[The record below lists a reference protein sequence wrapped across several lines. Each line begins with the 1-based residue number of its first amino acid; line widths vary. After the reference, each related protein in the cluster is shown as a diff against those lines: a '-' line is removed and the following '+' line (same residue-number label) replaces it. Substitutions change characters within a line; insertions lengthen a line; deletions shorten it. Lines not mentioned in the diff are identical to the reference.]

1 MLVNIYSYFLAFLL
15 ISFSI
20 GVIILKNSV
29 FSALSLV
36 MCFIFA
42 AMIWISIEIEFLSIV
57 LILVYVGAV
66 MVLFLFVV
74 MMLNIKHEEQSRK
87 SVWLSYLSLLIL
99 SLIFFYFTHLYFES
113 AIGDFAQTESFISNT
128 REIGIILYTE
138 FTYAFIIAGILL
150 LLAVVGAIAIIIP
163 LQEKPEKSVNPKDQM
178 MANKTNRL
186 RIIGDE
192 SDDSKI

>member
-1 MLVNIYSYFLAFLL
+1 MLVNIYSYLLAFLL

-42 AMIWISIEIEFLSIV
+42 AIIWISIEIEFLSIV

-87 SVWLSYLSLLIL
+87 SVWLSYLCLLIF
-99 SLIFFYFTHLYFES
+99 SLIFFYFTFLYFEN
-113 AIGDFAQTESFISNT
+113 AIDDFTRTESIISNT

-138 FTYAFIIAGILL
+138 FTYAFIVAGILL
-150 LLAVVGAIAIIIP
+150 LLAVVGTIAIITP

-178 MANKTNRL
+178 MANKSNRL
-186 RIIGDE
+186 RLIGDE
-192 SDDSKI
+192 SNDS

>member
-1 MLVNIYSYFLAFLL
+1 MLVNTYSYLLAFLL

-42 AMIWISIEIEFLSIV
+42 AVIWISIEIEFLSIV

-87 SVWLSYLSLLIL
+87 SVWFSYVCLLIF
-99 SLIFFYFTHLYFES
+99 SLIFFYFTFLYFEN
-113 AIGDFAQTESFISNT
+113 AIDDFARTDSIISNT
-128 REIGIILYTE
+128 REIGIVLYTE
-138 FTYAFIIAGILL
+138 FTYAFIVAGILL
-150 LLAVVGAIAIIIP
+150 LLAVVGAIAIITP

-178 MANKTNRL
+178 MANKSNRL
-186 RIIGDE
+186 RLIRDE
-192 SDDSKI
+192 SNDS

>member
-1 MLVNIYSYFLAFLL
+1 MLVNIYSYLLAFLL

-42 AMIWISIEIEFLSIV
+42 AIIWISIEIEFLSIV

-87 SVWLSYLSLLIL
+87 SVWLSYVCLLTF
-99 SLIFFYFTHLYFES
+99 SLIFFYFTFLYFEN
-113 AIGDFAQTESFISNT
+113 AIDDFARTESIISNT

-138 FTYAFIIAGILL
+138 FTYAFIVAGILL
-150 LLAVVGAIAIIIP
+150 LLAVVGAIAIITP

-178 MANKTNRL
+178 MANKSNRL
-186 RIIGDE
+186 RLNRR
-192 SDDSKI
+192 

>member
-1 MLVNIYSYFLAFLL
+1 MLVNIYSYLLAFLL

-42 AMIWISIEIEFLSIV
+42 AIIWISIEIEFLSIV

-87 SVWLSYLSLLIL
+87 SVWLSYLCLLIF
-99 SLIFFYFTHLYFES
+99 SLIFFYFTFLYFENS
-113 AIGDFAQTESFISNT
+113 IDDFARTESIISNT

-138 FTYAFIIAGILL
+138 FTYAFIVAGILL
-150 LLAVVGAIAIIIP
+150 LLAVVGAIAIITP

-178 MANKTNRL
+178 MANKSNRL
-186 RIIGDE
+186 RLIGDE
-192 SDDSKI
+192 SNDS

>member
-1 MLVNIYSYFLAFLL
+1 MLVNIYSYLLAFLL

-42 AMIWISIEIEFLSIV
+42 AIIWISIEIEFLSIV

-87 SVWLSYLSLLIL
+87 SVWLSYLFLLTL
-99 SLIFFYFTHLYFES
+99 SLIFFYFTFLYFEN
-113 AIGDFAQTESFISNT
+113 AIDDFTRTESIISNT

-138 FTYAFIIAGILL
+138 FTYAFIVAGILL
-150 LLAVVGAIAIIIP
+150 LLAVVGAIAIITP

-178 MANKTNRL
+178 MANKSNRL
-186 RIIGDE
+186 KTYRR
-192 SDDSKI
+192 

>member
-1 MLVNIYSYFLAFLL
+1 MLVNIYSYLLAFLL

-42 AMIWISIEIEFLSIV
+42 AIIWISIEIEFLSIV

-87 SVWLSYLSLLIL
+87 SVWLSYVCLLIL
-99 SLIFFYFTHLYFES
+99 SLIFFYFTFLYFEN
-113 AIGDFAQTESFISNT
+113 AIDDFARTESIISNT

-178 MANKTNRL
+178 MANKSNRL
-186 RIIGDE
+186 RLIGDE
-192 SDDSKI
+192 SNDS

>member
-87 SVWLSYLSLLIL
+87 SVWLSYLSLLTL
-99 SLIFFYFTHLYFES
+99 SLFFFYFTYLYFES
-113 AIGDFAQTESFISNT
+113 AIGDFAQTESLISNT

-178 MANKTNRL
+178 MATKTNRL
-186 RIIGDE
+186 RLIGDE

>member
-1 MLVNIYSYFLAFLL
+1 MLVNIYSYLLAFLL

-42 AMIWISIEIEFLSIV
+42 AIIWISIEIEFLSIV

-87 SVWLSYLSLLIL
+87 SVWLSYLFLLAF
-99 SLIFFYFTHLYFES
+99 SLIFFYFTFLYFEN
-113 AIGDFAQTESFISNT
+113 AIDDFTRTESIISNT

-138 FTYAFIIAGILL
+138 FTYAFIVAGILL
-150 LLAVVGAIAIIIP
+150 LLAVVGTIAIITP
-163 LQEKPEKSVNPKDQM
+163 LQEKPEKSANPKDQM
-178 MANKTNRL
+178 MANKSNRL
-186 RIIGDE
+186 RLIGDE
-192 SDDSKI
+192 SNDS

>member
-42 AMIWISIEIEFLSIV
+42 AIIWISIEIEFLSIV

-74 MMLNIKHEEQSRK
+74 MMLDIKHEEQSRK

-99 SLIFFYFTHLYFES
+99 SLIFFYFTYLYFEK

-163 LQEKPEKSVNPKDQM
+163 LQEKPEKPVNPKDQM

-186 RIIGDE
+186 RLIGDE
-192 SDDSKI
+192 SNDS

>member
-1 MLVNIYSYFLAFLL
+1 MLVNIYSYLLAFLL

-42 AMIWISIEIEFLSIV
+42 AIIWISIEIEFLSIV

-87 SVWLSYLSLLIL
+87 SVWLSYLCLLVF
-99 SLIFFYFTHLYFES
+99 SLIFFYFTFLYFEN
-113 AIGDFAQTESFISNT
+113 AIDDFTRTESIISNT

-138 FTYAFIIAGILL
+138 FTYAFIVAGILL
-150 LLAVVGAIAIIIP
+150 LLAVVGTIAIITP
-163 LQEKPEKSVNPKDQM
+163 LQEKPEKSVKPKDQM
-178 MANKTNRL
+178 MANKSNRL
-186 RIIGDE
+186 RLIGDE
-192 SDDSKI
+192 SNDS

>member
-42 AMIWISIEIEFLSIV
+42 AMIWISIKIEFLSIV

-99 SLIFFYFTHLYFES
+99 SLIFFYFTHSYFES

>member
-1 MLVNIYSYFLAFLL
+1 MLLNLYSYLLAFLL

-42 AMIWISIEIEFLSIV
+42 AIFWISIEIEFLSIV

-74 MMLNIKHEEQSRK
+74 MMLNIKHEEQTRK
-87 SVWLSYLSLLIL
+87 SVWISYLFLLIFF
-99 SLIFFYFTHLYFES
+99 LIFFYLIFLYFES
-113 AIGDFAQTESFISNT
+113 AIDDFAQTESLISNT
-128 REIGIILYTE
+128 REIGIVLYTE

-163 LQEKPEKSVNPKDQM
+163 LQEKPAKSVNPKDQM
-178 MANKTNRL
+178 IANKSNRL
-186 RIIGDE
+186 KLIGDKPH
-192 SDDSKI
+192 DS

>member
-1 MLVNIYSYFLAFLL
+1 MLVNIYSYLLAFLL

-42 AMIWISIEIEFLSIV
+42 AVIWISIEIEFLSIV

-87 SVWLSYLSLLIL
+87 SVWLSYVCLLIF
-99 SLIFFYFTHLYFES
+99 SLIFFYFTFLYFEN
-113 AIGDFAQTESFISNT
+113 AIDDFARTDSIISNT
-128 REIGIILYTE
+128 REIGIVLYTE
-138 FTYAFIIAGILL
+138 FTYAFIVAGILL
-150 LLAVVGAIAIIIP
+150 LLAVVGAIAIITP

-178 MANKTNRL
+178 MANKSNRL
-186 RIIGDE
+186 RLIRDE
-192 SDDSKI
+192 SNDS

>member
-20 GVIILKNSV
+20 GVIIFKNSV

-42 AMIWISIEIEFLSIV
+42 AIIWISIEIEFLSIV

-87 SVWLSYLSLLIL
+87 SVWLSYVCLLIF
-99 SLIFFYFTHLYFES
+99 SLIFFYFTFLYFEN
-113 AIGDFAQTESFISNT
+113 AIDDFARTESIISNT

-138 FTYAFIIAGILL
+138 FTYAFIVAGILL
-150 LLAVVGAIAIIIP
+150 LLAVVGAIAIITP
-163 LQEKPEKSVNPKDQM
+163 LQEKPEKSVNSKDQM
-178 MANKTNRL
+178 MANKSNRL
-186 RIIGDE
+186 RLIGDE
-192 SDDSKI
+192 SNDS

>member
-1 MLVNIYSYFLAFLL
+1 MLVNIYSYLLAFLL

-42 AMIWISIEIEFLSIV
+42 AIIWISIEIEFLSIV

-87 SVWLSYLSLLIL
+87 SVWLSYLCLLIF
-99 SLIFFYFTHLYFES
+99 SLIFFYFTFLYFEN
-113 AIGDFAQTESFISNT
+113 AIDDFTRTESLISNT

-186 RIIGDE
+186 RLIGDE
-192 SDDSKI
+192 SNDS

>member
-1 MLVNIYSYFLAFLL
+1 MLVNIYSYLLAFLL

-42 AMIWISIEIEFLSIV
+42 AIIWISIEIEFLSIV

-87 SVWLSYLSLLIL
+87 SVWLSYVCLLIF
-99 SLIFFYFTHLYFES
+99 SLIFFYFTFLYFEN
-113 AIGDFAQTESFISNT
+113 AIDDFARTESIISNT

-138 FTYAFIIAGILL
+138 FTYAFIVAGILL

-163 LQEKPEKSVNPKDQM
+163 LQEKPEKSVNPKDQI
-178 MANKTNRL
+178 MANKSNRL
-186 RIIGDE
+186 RLIGDE
-192 SDDSKI
+192 SNDS

>member
-1 MLVNIYSYFLAFLL
+1 MLVNIYSYLLAFLL

-42 AMIWISIEIEFLSIV
+42 AIIWISIEIEFLSIV

-87 SVWLSYLSLLIL
+87 SVLLSYVCLLVFF
-99 SLIFFYFTHLYFES
+99 LIFFYFTFLYFEN
-113 AIGDFAQTESFISNT
+113 AIDDFARTESIISNT

-138 FTYAFIIAGILL
+138 FTYAFIVAGILL
-150 LLAVVGAIAIIIP
+150 LLAVVGAIAIITP
-163 LQEKPEKSVNPKDQM
+163 LQEKPEKSVNTKDQM
-178 MANKTNRL
+178 MANKSNRL
-186 RIIGDE
+186 RLMGDE
-192 SDDSKI
+192 SNDS

>member
-87 SVWLSYLSLLIL
+87 SVWLSYLSLLTL

-113 AIGDFAQTESFISNT
+113 AIGDFTQTESFISNT

-178 MANKTNRL
+178 MATKTNRL
-186 RIIGDE
+186 RLIGDE

>member
-1 MLVNIYSYFLAFLL
+1 MLVNIYSYLLAFLL

-42 AMIWISIEIEFLSIV
+42 AIIWISIEIEFLSIV

-87 SVWLSYLSLLIL
+87 SVWLSYLCLLVF
-99 SLIFFYFTHLYFES
+99 SLIFFYFTFLYFEN
-113 AIGDFAQTESFISNT
+113 AIDDFTRTESIISNT

-138 FTYAFIIAGILL
+138 FTYAFIVAGILL
-150 LLAVVGAIAIIIP
+150 LLAVVGAIAIITP

-178 MANKTNRL
+178 MANKSNRL
-186 RIIGDE
+186 RLIGDE
-192 SDDSKI
+192 SNDS

>member
-42 AMIWISIEIEFLSIV
+42 AIIWISIEIEFLSIV

-87 SVWLSYLSLLIL
+87 SVWLSYVCLLIF
-99 SLIFFYFTHLYFES
+99 SLIFFYFTFLYFEN
-113 AIGDFAQTESFISNT
+113 AIDDFARTESIISNT

-138 FTYAFIIAGILL
+138 FTYAFIVAGILL
-150 LLAVVGAIAIIIP
+150 LLAVVGAIAIITP
-163 LQEKPEKSVNPKDQM
+163 LQEKPEKSVNSKDQM
-178 MANKTNRL
+178 MANKSNRL
-186 RIIGDE
+186 RLIGDE
-192 SDDSKI
+192 SNDS

>member
-1 MLVNIYSYFLAFLL
+1 MLFNTYSYLLAFLL

-87 SVWLSYLSLLIL
+87 SVWLGYLSSLIL
-99 SLIFFYFTHLYFES
+99 SLIFFYFTFLYFES
-113 AIGDFAQTESFISNT
+113 AIDDFAKTENLISNT

-163 LQEKPEKSVNPKDQM
+163 LQEKPEKSVDIKDQM
-178 MANKTNRL
+178 KANKSNRL
-186 RIIGDE
+186 RLIGDKFN
-192 SDDSKI
+192 DS

>member
-1 MLVNIYSYFLAFLL
+1 MLINIYSYLLAFLL

-87 SVWLSYLSLLIL
+87 SVWLSYLCLLVF
-99 SLIFFYFTHLYFES
+99 SLIFFYFTFLYFEN
-113 AIGDFAQTESFISNT
+113 AIDDFTRTESIISNT

-138 FTYAFIIAGILL
+138 FTYAFIVAGILL
-150 LLAVVGAIAIIIP
+150 LLAVVGAIAIITP
-163 LQEKPEKSVNPKDQM
+163 LQEKPEKSVKPKDQM
-178 MANKTNRL
+178 MANKSNRL
-186 RIIGDE
+186 RLIGDE
-192 SDDSKI
+192 SNDS

>member
-87 SVWLSYLSLLIL
+87 SVWLSYLSLLTL

-163 LQEKPEKSVNPKDQM
+163 LQEKPEKSVNSKDQM
-178 MANKTNRL
+178 MATKTNRL
-186 RIIGDE
+186 RLIGDE

>member
-87 SVWLSYLSLLIL
+87 SVLLSYVCLLIF
-99 SLIFFYFTHLYFES
+99 SLIFFYFTFLYFEN
-113 AIGDFAQTESFISNT
+113 AIDDFARTESIISNT

-138 FTYAFIIAGILL
+138 FTYAFIVAGILL
-150 LLAVVGAIAIIIP
+150 LLAVVGAIAIITP

-178 MANKTNRL
+178 MANKSNRL
-186 RIIGDE
+186 RLIW
-192 SDDSKI
+192 DDSNDS

>member
-1 MLVNIYSYFLAFLL
+1 MLVNTYSYLLAFLL

-42 AMIWISIEIEFLSIV
+42 AIIWISIEIEFLSIV

-87 SVWLSYLSLLIL
+87 SVWLSYVCLLIF
-99 SLIFFYFTHLYFES
+99 SLIFFYFTFLYFEN
-113 AIGDFAQTESFISNT
+113 AIDDFTRTDSIISNT

-178 MANKTNRL
+178 MANKSNRL
-186 RIIGDE
+186 RLIGDE
-192 SDDSKI
+192 SNDS

>member
-42 AMIWISIEIEFLSIV
+42 AMIWISIKIEFLSIV

-99 SLIFFYFTHLYFES
+99 SLIFFYFTHSYFES

-186 RIIGDE
+186 RLIGDE

>member
-1 MLVNIYSYFLAFLL
+1 MLLNLYSYLLAFLL

-42 AMIWISIEIEFLSIV
+42 AIIWISIEIEFLSIV

-87 SVWLSYLSLLIL
+87 SVWISYLSLLIFFI
-99 SLIFFYFTHLYFES
+99 IFFYLIFLYFEN
-113 AIGDFAQTESFISNT
+113 AIDDFAQTESLISNT

-178 MANKTNRL
+178 SANKSNRL
-186 RIIGDE
+186 RVIGDKPH
-192 SDDSKI
+192 DS

>member
-1 MLVNIYSYFLAFLL
+1 MLVNIYSYLLAFLL

-42 AMIWISIEIEFLSIV
+42 AIIWISIEIEFLSIV

-74 MMLNIKHEEQSRK
+74 MMLNIKNEEQSRK
-87 SVWLSYLSLLIL
+87 SVWLSYICLLVF
-99 SLIFFYFTHLYFES
+99 SLIFFYFTFLYFEN
-113 AIGDFAQTESFISNT
+113 AIDDFARTESIISNT

-138 FTYAFIIAGILL
+138 FTYAFIVAGILL
-150 LLAVVGAIAIIIP
+150 LLAVVGAIAIITP

-178 MANKTNRL
+178 LANKSNRL
-186 RIIGDE
+186 RLIGDE
-192 SDDSKI
+192 SNDS

>member
-1 MLVNIYSYFLAFLL
+1 MLVNIYSYLLAFLL

-42 AMIWISIEIEFLSIV
+42 AIIWISIEIEFLSIV

-87 SVWLSYLSLLIL
+87 SVWLSYVCLLVL
-99 SLIFFYFTHLYFES
+99 SLIFFYFTFLYFENS
-113 AIGDFAQTESFISNT
+113 IDDFARTESIISNT

-138 FTYAFIIAGILL
+138 FTYAFIVAGILL

-163 LQEKPEKSVNPKDQM
+163 LQEKPEKSVNPKDQI
-178 MANKTNRL
+178 MANKSNRL
-186 RIIGDE
+186 RLIGD
-192 SDDSKI
+192 DSNDS

>member
-1 MLVNIYSYFLAFLL
+1 MLVNIYSYLLAFLL

-42 AMIWISIEIEFLSIV
+42 AIIWISIEIEFLSIV

-87 SVWLSYLSLLIL
+87 SVWLSYVCLLIF
-99 SLIFFYFTHLYFES
+99 SLIFFYFTFLYFEN
-113 AIGDFAQTESFISNT
+113 AIDDFARTESIISNT

-138 FTYAFIIAGILL
+138 FTYAFIVAGILL
-150 LLAVVGAIAIIIP
+150 LLAVVGAIAIITP
-163 LQEKPEKSVNPKDQM
+163 LQEKPEKSVNSKDQM
-178 MANKTNRL
+178 MANKSNRL
-186 RIIGDE
+186 RLIGDE
-192 SDDSKI
+192 SNDS

>member
-1 MLVNIYSYFLAFLL
+1 MLVNIYSYLLAFLL

-42 AMIWISIEIEFLSIV
+42 AIIWISIEIEFLSIV

-87 SVWLSYLSLLIL
+87 SVWLSYVCLLIL
-99 SLIFFYFTHLYFES
+99 SLIFFYFTFLYFEN
-113 AIGDFAQTESFISNT
+113 AIDDFARTESVISNT
-128 REIGIILYTE
+128 REIRIILYTE
-138 FTYAFIIAGILL
+138 FTYAFIVAGILL
-150 LLAVVGAIAIIIP
+150 LLAVVGAIAIITP

-178 MANKTNRL
+178 MANKSNRL
-186 RIIGDE
+186 RLIGD
-192 SDDSKI
+192 DSNDS

>member
-1 MLVNIYSYFLAFLL
+1 MLVSIYSYFLAFLL

-42 AMIWISIEIEFLSIV
+42 AMIWISIKIEFLSIV

-87 SVWLSYLSLLIL
+87 SVWLSYLSLLAL
-99 SLIFFYFTHLYFES
+99 SLFFFYFTYLHFES

-150 LLAVVGAIAIIIP
+150 LGLILKKSSLNCSFFII
-163 LQEKPEKSVNPKDQM
+163 L
-178 MANKTNRL
+178 
-186 RIIGDE
+186 IG
-192 SDDSKI
+192 ITL

>member
-1 MLVNIYSYFLAFLL
+1 MLVNIYSYLLAFLL

-42 AMIWISIEIEFLSIV
+42 AIIWISIEIEFLSIV

-87 SVWLSYLSLLIL
+87 SVWLSYVCLLVL
-99 SLIFFYFTHLYFES
+99 SLIFFYFTFLYFKNLQ
-113 AIGDFAQTESFISNT
+113 ILISL
-128 REIGIILYTE
+128 ISSHYC
-138 FTYAFIIAGILL
+138 
-150 LLAVVGAIAIIIP
+150 
-163 LQEKPEKSVNPKDQM
+163 
-178 MANKTNRL
+178 
-186 RIIGDE
+186 
-192 SDDSKI
+192 

>member
-1 MLVNIYSYFLAFLL
+1 
-15 ISFSI
+15 
-20 GVIILKNSV
+20 
-29 FSALSLV
+29 

-87 SVWLSYLSLLIL
+87 SVWLSYVCL
-99 SLIFFYFTHLYFES
+99 LIFFNFFLFYFFIFEN
-113 AIGDFAQTESFISNT
+113 AIDDFARTESIISNT

-163 LQEKPEKSVNPKDQM
+163 LQEKPEKSVNPKDQ
-178 MANKTNRL
+178 
-186 RIIGDE
+186 
-192 SDDSKI
+192 

>member
-87 SVWLSYLSLLIL
+87 SVWLSYLSLLTL

-186 RIIGDE
+186 RLIGDE